1 MEKKTKMLF
10 GKKGEDVAVKYLTRK
25 KYEIIARNYHSQFG
39 EIDIIALKNNELIFF
54 EVKTR
59 KSNFESAFSSVSIS
73 KQKKISKTALCFL
86 SKNNKYD
93 NFLTRFDVIA
103 LIYDQKKLSF
113 EIKQLKNAFTPI
125 LF

>member
-1 MEKKTKMLF
+1 MGKTAKMLF
-10 GKKGEDVAVKYLTRK
+10 GKKGEDIAVKYLTRK
-25 KYEIIARNYHSQFG
+25 KYEIIFRNYHSQFG

-59 KSNFESAFSSVSIS
+59 KSNFESAFSSVSIT

-86 SKNNKYD
+86 SKNTKYD

-103 LIYDQKKLSF
+103 LIYDQRKNSY
-113 EIKQLKNAFTPI
+113 EIKQIKNAFSPN

>member
-1 MEKKTKMLF
+1 MGKKIKSEL
-10 GKKGEDVAVKYLTRK
+10 GEKGEDIAVKYLTNK
-25 KYEIIARNYHSQFG
+25 NYEIIARNFHSQYG

-54 EVKTR
+54 EVKAR
-59 KSNFESAFSSVSIS
+59 KSNFESAFSSVSIA
-73 KQKKISKTALCFL
+73 KQKKLSKTALCFL

-103 LIYDQKKLSF
+103 IIFNQKKMSF
-113 EIKQLKNAFTPI
+113 KIKQLKNAFMPI